1 MRDDIK
7 DKAKLVDNYLEC
19 FGDLDLSDTVCRKYC
34 ALRLKCAIEQMEQ
47 LRMGQIEDLIN
58 FEEVPLK
65 VQ

>member
-1 MRDDIK
+1 MRNGIE
-7 DKAKLVDNYLEC
+7 DKLLDNYLEC
-19 FGDLDLSDTVCRKYC
+19 FGDLNLSDTICRKHC